1 MAIYSN
7 FMRKIG
13 PDGPLPA
20 VFGASVDFGWAAL
33 VRGVDFRWVWP
44 SGRAGLAVAW
54 RGVADAGFVR
64 GQRQPLRRCAP
75 WFVGLVFAGRF
86 GNARMMIIDASPSIA
101 GTPALLKS
109 PSLFHLT
116 M

>member
-13 PDGPLPA
+13 PDGALPA

-33 VRGVDFRWVWP
+33 VRGVDFRWVRP

-54 RGVADAGFVR
+54 YGG
-64 GQRQPLRRCAP
+64 
-75 WFVGLVFAGRF
+75 
-86 GNARMMIIDASPSIA
+86 
-101 GTPALLKS
+101 
-109 PSLFHLT
+109 
-116 M
+116 